1 MSLLKI
7 SVLLTGLLTVL
18 AVVLAYFTY
27 SLSSEVHQLRSDM
40 AVWQQDST
48 TNGQDIRDELTS
60 LQQTVDTQGQE
71 FGEELDSLKKEVEE
85 LVTLDELTTM
95 FGPKITSQGALPFS
109 VQVSS
114 WIEQEPDSVKT
125 IRRSDYGLDWP
136 FQSDEVQIG
145 CHGRDVIVIVDSR
158 EFMVDASPANLH
170 SFLPDVQDVSNFD
183 RSSPQMDRARERL
196 TEDGRTMCI
205 GMR

>member
-18 AVVLAYFTY
+18 VAVLAYFTY

-40 AVWQQDST
+40 VAWQQDST

-71 FGEELDSLKKEVEE
+71 FGEELASLKKEVEE

-109 VQVSS
+109 AQGSN
-114 WIEQEPDSVKT
+114 WIERERDSVKT
-125 IRRSDYGLDWP
+125 IRRSDYGADWP
-136 FQSDEVQIG
+136 FQIDEVQIG
-145 CHGRDVIVIVDSR
+145 CHGRDVIVIVDSG
-158 EFMVDASPANLH
+158 EFLVDASPANLH

-196 TEDGRTMCI
+196 TEDGRTLCI

>member
-145 CHGRDVIVIVDSR
+145 CHGRDVIVIVDSG

-170 SFLPDVQDVSNFD
+170 SFLPDVQDVSNFE